1 MTFDAGDMIGR
12 YRIVRLLGSG
22 GMGTVY
28 EVESDDGGRRA
39 LKAFTRDHGDVE
51 ALRRRFRTE
60 GKALQLLRHPNLMRV
75 HELGED
81 AASGSLYF
89 VMDLV
94 LDSSGAAR
102 TLADV
107 EPGDADEARLSR
119 WYAQIRAA
127 L

>member
-12 YRIVRLLGSG
+12 YRVVRLLGSG

-81 AASGSLYF
+81 AAKLTAPWIPNQRKKTHCRGT
-89 VMDLV
+89 VQ
-94 LDSSGAAR
+94 A
-102 TLADV
+102 V
-107 EPGDADEARLSR
+107 ERQACRKRG
-119 WYAQIRAA
+119 
-127 L
+127 